1 MAWTAQQLCTYACNR
16 AKCPGFTAKAGD
28 HLLAIL
34 QELALTYDFGVNRKT
49 YNFNFVADN
58 GAGSGSGPYALPAD
72 FLRLEEGEAGAVMY
86 FTIQGVPYFLSYR
99 DPSEFQSMVMTP
111 GLENYPTIFTIRED
125 EAAIFVWM
133 PASGAYPATLN
144 YFSMPADIATPATSS
159 TVPWFPVS
167 TYLQYELTARMCEEV
182 NDDERAARFHGM
194 AEKALSRYLP
204 QANSESV
211 ATHTVKLDRRR
222 FGRAWSNLKNTKRIG
237 WALVGASFLMGA
249 LVGEIQRRGGV

>member
-16 AKCPGFTAKAGD
+16 AKCPGYLLKAGD
-28 HLLAIL
+28 HLNALL
-34 QELALTYDFGVNRKT
+34 QELALVYDFGVNRKT
-49 YNFNFVADN
+49 YQFNFVTDN
-58 GAGSGSGPYALPAD
+58 GAGSGSGPYDLPAD
-72 FLRLEEGEAGAVMY
+72 FLRLEEGEAGAVIY

-125 EAAIFVWM
+125 EGAILVWM

-144 YFSMPADIATPATSS
+144 YFCMPPDIANPSTSS

-167 TYLQYELTARMCEEV
+167 TYLQNALTALMCEEV
-182 NDDERAARFHGM
+182 NDDDRAAKFR
-194 AEKALSRYLP
+194 ARADQILERYLP
-204 QANSESV
+204 QANSNSV

-222 FGRAWSNLKNTKRIG
+222 FGRAWSNLKNTKQVG
-237 WALVGASFLMGA
+237 W
-249 LVGEIQRRGGV
+249 